1 MTEERKAELAQMC
14 AVQIRQASAISKSRL
29 ADYGYHLV
37 ENVVDAEIGEMMNR
51 LTDKSVRSGDIGL
64 LRDLVIA
71 DLWPRLQKAHVQ
83 QRENVLG
90 GISAGAEFACDIGWA
105 GLVQDA
111 VTRIETY
118 PSAWK
123 ARAVGGKEKLGCL
136 VLHIACDYDQPGCRS
151 EIERLREE
159 VRLRSLATCDIC
171 GCHGR
176 LRISSMAKTVC
187 DKHAAVLGEMRDDDG
202 RWADAWKWHE
212 ESDVPVGIVGLAV
225 SRQIETD
232 IADRNREAEVLRR
245 MASHIETAVAG
256 AIIADE
262 EDIRWVRSEVERWR
276 NDFPLSEDEAAWLRT
291 YVRSL
296 AIDEMGRRLAADDP
310 E

>member
-1 MTEERKAELAQMC
+1 
-14 AVQIRQASAISKSRL
+14 
-29 ADYGYHLV
+29 
-37 ENVVDAEIGEMMNR
+37 
-51 LTDKSVRSGDIGL
+51 
-64 LRDLVIA
+64 
-71 DLWPRLQKAHVQ
+71 
-83 QRENVLG
+83 
-90 GISAGAEFACDIGWA
+90 
-105 GLVQDA
+105 
-111 VTRIETY
+111 
-118 PSAWK
+118 
-123 ARAVGGKEKLGCL
+123 
-136 VLHIACDYDQPGCRS
+136 
-151 EIERLREE
+151 
-159 VRLRSLATCDIC
+159 
-171 GCHGR
+171 
-176 LRISSMAKTVC
+176 MAKTVC